1 MPFIRNSNFITP
13 IHSYSCRHSAGEGF
27 VSPSFT
33 SSDYYRLCR
42 AETYSYDSSDRLIQV
57 NRGNSVYQTMEY
69 DVNGNILSKTDVGTY
84 NYDTDKRH
92 AVTSID
98 VTDSKYRP
106 GEQSVIYNFFGK
118 VETIGEW
125 NGDKYHEL
133 NITYGPDMER
143 CKSVLTT
150 NHEEKRTIIYSDS
163 YECVTENG
171 QTREFYYIGE
181 NVILVRQTGK
191 SDIVCHAITDNQG
204 SILCIVDDDGKR
216 LFEVAYDA
224 WGKQEKITNT
234 IGFLRGYTGH
244 EMLPEFGLINMN
256 GRVYDPTLGR
266 FLSPDNYVQ
275 MPDNTQSFNRYSYC
289 INNPLKYVDPSGEL
303 FGIDDIF
310 IAFAAFNIAS
320 SMMQAAF
327 NGENIWKAGGLSLL
341 SSAASYGVGAA
352 FKEVGTFGHELLRAG
367 AHGLSSGV
375 VGALSGDNFF
385 SSAASGMGASLMGS
399 YAQVSKLS
407 PSELIAG
414 TTVMGGALEWAT
426 GGDFFSGAMR
436 GLTIGAL
443 NFAEHDIIEY
453 HRDKSGNIYGNVSA
467 VEVTGHRN
475 AFARCLFGLAGAVN
489 SIGHIAGQ
497 DIRMGSNG
505 KLYFRHQNGRIFRGN
520 QYVTTK
526 ALKTIPY
533 ANRLGLG
540 ISVVS
545 EVPDVMYAYNKYGMH
560 SREYQRALAV
570 ANGRIMV
577 AAAGDYY
584 GGMIVGGLSAGAAE
598 YFTLGIGVGP
608 AYFCGQVVGSI
619 GGGWLGANIGGFV
632 AGYMFDLGF

>member
-57 NRGNSVYQTMEY
+57 DRNNSVYQTMEY

-106 GEQSVIYNFFGK
+106 GEQSVTYNFFGK

-125 NGDKYHEL
+125 DGDKYHEL

-150 NHEEKRTIIYSDS
+150 NYEEKRTIIYSDS

-216 LFEVAYDA
+216 LFEAAYDA

-256 GRVYDPTLGR
+256 HLIKREQSELACYAERENGRMKFSGRVYDPALGR

-275 MPDNTQSFNRYSYC
+275 MPDNTQSFNRYAYC
-289 INNPLKYVDPSGEL
+289 VNNPLKYVDPSGEL

-327 NGENIWKAGGLSLL
+327 NGGNIWKAGALSLL
-341 SSAASYGVGAA
+341 SSGASYGIGAA
-352 FKEVGTFGHELLRAG
+352 FGAAGTFGHEILRAG
-367 AHGLSSGV
+367 AHGLASGAISALDGGNFMKSFV
-375 VGALSGDNFF
+375 SGA
-385 SSAASGMGASLMGS
+385 AASGIGSFAKGVNMDDGLKVAS
-399 YAQVSKLS
+399 
-407 PSELIAG
+407 
-414 TTVMGGALEWAT
+414 TTAMGGIASWAV
-426 GGDFFSGAMR
+426 GGDVMQGAMQGMR
-436 GLTIGAL
+436 IGVL
-443 NFAEHDIIEY
+443 NHLLHDN
-453 HRDKSGNIYGNVSA
+453 DKILGRS
-467 VEVTGHRN
+467 
-475 AFARCLFGLAGAVN
+475 ARCEKLADGTFVAP
-489 SIGHIAGQ
+489 
-497 DIRMGSNG
+497 
-505 KLYFRHQNGRIFRGN
+505 F
-520 QYVTTK
+520 
-526 ALKTIPY
+526 ALD
-533 ANRLGLG
+533 
-540 ISVVS
+540 
-545 EVPDVMYAYNKYGMH
+545 EVPVYGSTILSFNSDCPIERPLETVYPEFGIILLGQSVLGGAFKGLRSMVKY
-560 SREYQRALAV
+560 ET
-570 ANGRIMV
+570 
-577 AAAGDYY
+577 
-584 GGMIVGGLSAGAAE
+584 GGLSQWIR
-598 YFTLGIGVGP
+598 IGSS
-608 AYFCGQVVGSI
+608 YSKT
-619 GGGWLGANIGGFV
+619 GGFYTQSIRWGASPYYSEKIGNPILRQINQSLRNV
-632 AGYMFDLGF
+632 KIPLNNWRTADKGHFHWKWGNKETEEWF